1 MTETNFSAKEP
12 SLGYYY
18 QLRLGLYLI
27 LKAKA
32 KPKSIIKIENL
43 DDIVIEDV
51 NTLDLFQTKLHINS
65 IANLTDA
72 SPDFWK
78 TIRVWS
84 ENIKNGNVD
93 VKNTVFTLMTTAAI
107 GSGSFIEDLKPI
119 DEIRDTGIIQKAML
133 KVASESASTINA
145 KGYIAFKS
153 LTTDQQFDLINN
165 ITVLDNTLS
174 IDRALT
180 AIQAELRYATHPKK
194 LDSLIERLEGW
205 WFQLCILLLQDKID
219 HISLE
224 EIQIKISGINDSLK
238 EDNLPD
244 DFANP
249 IEIDEES
256 LENYQDKLFVSQLKL
271 IAVKS
276 NMLRS
281 AINDFHRAFK
291 QRSKWLRE
299 ELTSID
305 DEELFEKRLEDHWG
319 NIFAMIKDDC
329 EGMDG
334 ASLQKIG
341 HDFYKKYYI
350 ERVPPIKI
358 RERFTSEYL
367 TRGSCHILSD
377 KKKIGWHPN
386 YTDLLND
393 L

>member
-1 MTETNFSAKEP
+1 MTETDFSAKEP

-51 NTLDLFQTKLHINS
+51 DTMDLFQTKLHINS

-84 ENIKNGNVD
+84 ENIKNGYVD

-107 GSGSFIEDLKPI
+107 GTDSFIENLKTI
-119 DEIRDTGIIQKAML
+119 DELRDTGSIQKAML
-133 KVASESASTINA
+133 KIASESTSVANA
-145 KGYIAFKS
+145 KGYAAFQS
-153 LTTDQQFDLINN
+153 LTEDEQFDLINN
-165 ITVLDNTLS
+165 ITVLDNSLS
-174 IDRALT
+174 IDQALT
-180 AIQAELRYATHPKK
+180 SIQAELRYSTHPKK

-224 EIQIKISGINDSLK
+224 EIQIKIAGINDSLK
-238 EDNLPD
+238 DDNLPD

-256 LENYQDKLFVSQLKL
+256 LEDYQDKLFVSQLKL

-299 ELTSID
+299 ELTSVD
-305 DEELFEKRLEDHWG
+305 DEELFEKRLEDHWS

-329 EGMDG
+329 EGMDE

-341 HDFYKKYYI
+341 HDFYKKFYI
-350 ERVPPIKI
+350 EKVPPIKI

-386 YTDLLND
+386 YTDLLNYI
-393 L
+393 